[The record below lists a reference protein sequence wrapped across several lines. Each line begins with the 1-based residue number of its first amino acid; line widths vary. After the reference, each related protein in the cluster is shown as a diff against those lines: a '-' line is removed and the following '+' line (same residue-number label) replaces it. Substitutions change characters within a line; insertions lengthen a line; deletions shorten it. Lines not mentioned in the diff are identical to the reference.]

1 MTSRTQPGSD
11 RSLGHP
17 GRTMRRNGQAP
28 NVFTSPPSDARG
40 RLPTREEDVYAAYAA
55 QWFEGTESSDPM
67 PPNEVGVS
75 GACAGRLAMWVRRRG
90 GKPAVLD
97 PQLSAQLDWND
108 CGVAPRLAAQ
118 LVARI
123 AADAA

>member
-1 MTSRTQPGSD
+1 MTSRTQPGFD
-11 RSLGHP
+11 RSPRSDDAEERP
-17 GRTMRRNGQAP
+17 GPEGIH
-28 NVFTSPPSDARG
+28 SPPSDARE
-40 RLPTREEDVYAAYAA
+40 RPPIPEEDVYAAYAA
-55 QWFEGTESSDPM
+55 QWFEGTESRNPM
-67 PPNEVGVS
+67 PPIEVGGS

-90 GKPAVLD
+90 GKPTLLG

-108 CGVAPRLAAQ
+108 CGVAPGLAAQ